1 MGYALRNCPVGNF
14 RVEASL
20 QWRIGGLKILNMQ
33 TILKG
38 KTKEVVIDT
47 SGPVIIIGES
57 INPTRRKKLVST
69 LQGNDFSFVLELAAS
84 QINSG
89 ADVLDV
95 NVGFPGVEDEKLL
108 PATVKV
114 LQDNFDV
121 PLCLDSPNP
130 KAIEAALKVAA
141 GKCLINSVNGEEK
154 SLKTLLPVAREY
166 GAAIIGL
173 CMDDDG
179 ITHDPE
185 KRLSIAGKIIERAVS
200 MGIKEEDV
208 VIDPLAMAV
217 SADPNACLVT
227 LETIRLIHQKLGHN
241 ITQGASN
248 ISFGLPD
255 RESLNAAYMALSIY
269 NGLTCPIAN
278 PEKITAA
285 VRAADLVMGR
295 DDFAVRFVEYF
306 QSRNPQ

>member
-1 MGYALRNCPVGNF
+1 M
-14 RVEASL
+14 
-20 QWRIGGLKILNMQ
+20 K

-38 KTKEVVIDT
+38 RTSEIIID
-47 SGPVIIIGES
+47 SNGPVIIIGES

-69 LQGNDFSFVLELAAS
+69 LQEGNFEYVLELAES
-84 QINSG
+84 QIKAG

-95 NVGFPGVEDEKLL
+95 NVGFPGVDDVKLL
-108 PATVKV
+108 PETVKAI
-114 LQDNFDV
+114 QDKFDI

-130 KAIEAALKVAA
+130 LAIEAALKIAA

-154 SLKTLLPVAREY
+154 SLSALLPIAKEY

-185 KRLSIAGKIIERAVS
+185 KRLAIAVKIIERAVKS
-200 MGIKEEDV
+200 GIKAEDV
-208 VIDPLAMAV
+208 IIDPLAMAV
-217 SADPNACLVT
+217 SADPAACLVT
-227 LETIRLIHQKLGHN
+227 LETIRLVHQKLGHN

-255 RESLNAAYMALSIY
+255 RGSLNSAYMAMSIF

-278 PEKITAA
+278 PEKITPI
-285 VRAADLVMGR
+285 VRAADLVLGR

-306 QSRNPQ
+306 QSRQ

>member
-1 MGYALRNCPVGNF
+1 M
-14 RVEASL
+14 E
-20 QWRIGGLKILNMQ
+20 

-38 KTKEVVIDT
+38 RAAEVIIST
-47 SGPVIIIGES
+47 EGPVVIIGES

-69 LQGNDFSFVLELAAS
+69 LQENNFEYVIELAES
-84 QINSG
+84 QIKAG

-95 NVGFPGVEDEKLL
+95 NVGFPGVDDVRLL
-108 PATVKV
+108 PETVRV
-114 LQDNFDV
+114 LQDKFDV

-141 GKCLINSVNGEEK
+141 GKCLINSVNGEETA
-154 SLKTLLPVAREY
+154 LQTLLPVAKEY

-173 CMDDDG
+173 CMDEEG
-179 ITHDPE
+179 ITHEPE
-185 KRLSIAGKIIERAVS
+185 KRLAVAEKIIDRAVKT
-200 MGIKEEDV
+200 GIKAEDV

-217 SADPNACLVT
+217 SADQKACLVT
-227 LETIRLIHQKLGHN
+227 LDTIRLVHQRLGHN

-255 RESLNAAYMALSIY
+255 RESLNSAYMAISIY

-278 PEKITAA
+278 PEKITGM
-285 VRAADLVMGR
+285 VRAADLVLGR

-306 QSRNPQ
+306 QSRQHKAGMI